1 MSAAGKPGPKRI
13 ALLAGATG
21 LVGRELLQLL
31 AASNLYRR
39 VEVLARRELELP
51 GADRKVQLHVVD
63 FASLPD
69 PLPKCDDVF
78 IALGTTIKAAGSR
91 EAFRQVD
98 VGFVVA
104 TARAARAAGASRL
117 ALVSALGAR
126 ARSRVFYNRT
136 KAEAEAAVAA
146 VGYDTVIVARPSL
159 LLGDR
164 AALGQ
169 PARSGEAWAASFAG
183 PMSALLPR
191 GVRPIRA
198 RDVAAAMVAAVRDGR
213 PGLRVLTSGEMQPRA

>member
-1 MSAAGKPGPKRI
+1 
-13 ALLAGATG
+13 
-21 LVGRELLQLL
+21 
-31 AASNLYRR
+31 
-39 VEVLARRELELP
+39 VLARREIARP
-51 GADRKVQLHVVD
+51 DADRKVHVRLVD
-63 FASLPD
+63 FARLPE
-69 PLPKCDDVF
+69 PFPKCDDVF

-104 TARAARAAGASRL
+104 VARAARDAGASRL
-117 ALVSALGAR
+117 AIVSALGAR
-126 ARSRVFYNRT
+126 ARSRVFYNRM
-136 KAEAEAAVAA
+136 KGEAEAAVAA
-146 VGYDTVIVARPSL
+146 LGYETVIVARPSL

-198 RDVAAAMVAAVRDGR
+198 RDVAAAMVAALRDAP
-213 PGLRVLTSGEMQPRA
+213 PGLRVLTSGEMQPRS